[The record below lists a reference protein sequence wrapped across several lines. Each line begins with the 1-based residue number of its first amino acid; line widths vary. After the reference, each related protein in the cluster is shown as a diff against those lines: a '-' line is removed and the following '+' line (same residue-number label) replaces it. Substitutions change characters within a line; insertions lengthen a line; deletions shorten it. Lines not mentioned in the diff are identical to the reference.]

1 MSNGDWLQYAGKRV
15 IVSGCYSG
23 IGHAVARQLVA
34 LGAKVHG
41 LDWKPCDLAL
51 DGFTLVDLR
60 DPANIAA
67 AIAGLSGSFDA
78 LFNCAGIAPG
88 APPLD
93 VMKVNYL
100 GTRLLTDGL
109 LAQLAHGSAIVNISS
124 NGGLGWPGHLPEL
137 LELDGVAGFAEGAAW
152 CEAHAGL
159 VAEGYRF
166 SKEAL
171 IVWTFAAAQ
180 RLIKQGIRINC
191 TLPGAVQ
198 TPMLEQIEKTTPAA
212 AIDTVAQPIGRR
224 SSADEQATS
233 LLFLNSPLA
242 GYINGAALPV
252 DGGFMAGLSLRV

>member
-1 MSNGDWLQYAGKRV
+1 MGDWLQYTGKRV
-15 IVSGCYSG
+15 IVSGCHSG
-23 IGHAVARQLVA
+23 IGHAAARQLAA
-34 LGAKVHG
+34 LGAQVHG

-51 DGFTLVDLR
+51 ASFTPVDLR
-60 DPANIAA
+60 DPASIAA
-67 AIAGLSGSFDA
+67 AIAGLEGRFDA

-100 GTRLLTDGL
+100 GARQLTDAL
-109 LAQLAHGSAIVNISS
+109 VPQLAGGGAIVSISS
-124 NGGLGWPGHLPEL
+124 NGGLGWRGHLSEL
-137 LELDGVAGFAEGAAW
+137 LELDRADSFAQGVEW
-152 CEAHAGL
+152 CEAHSGL

-171 IVWTFAAAQ
+171 IVWTFAAAS

-198 TPMLEQIEKTTPAA
+198 TPMLEEIEKVTPADR
-212 AIDTVAQPIGRR
+212 IDIVAQPIGRR

-233 LLFLNSPLA
+233 LLFLNSPVA